1 MSLATVQGVINLIA
15 NARGAIKA
23 VSEGVDEL
31 RQSFAL
37 NKDDID
43 QETLDRMLNELKS
56 DLDSVHARV
65 QNKLR
70 GSL

>member
-65 QNKLR
+65 QTKLR
-70 GSL
+70 G

>member
-65 QNKLR
+65 QN
-70 GSL
+70 